1 MTVIGLYQAGSSVL
15 HRIPAGWKLLGMLLA
30 IVAVVAAT
38 RPWQLGV
45 AAVLV
50 AVGFAIARIPLR
62 VAWAQ
67 LWPMRWIIL
76 FVALFQLIFSG
87 PERAIMVCGS
97 LLISVAIAALVTLT
111 TRVTEMLDV
120 CQWLLR
126 PLRRVGVDPDRVGL
140 VLALTIRCIPL
151 LVGIVRDVSDARK
164 ARGAGFSLRA
174 MAAPAVVRALRS
186 ADAIGDALIARG
198 VDD

>member
-1 MTVIGLYQAGSSVL
+1 MTVIALYQAGSSVL

-30 IVAVVAAT
+30 IVALVAAT

-50 AVGFAIARIPLR
+50 AVGFAIARIPFR
-62 VAWAQ
+62 VTWAQ
-67 LWPMRWIIL
+67 LWPMRWMIL

>member
-30 IVAVVAAT
+30 IVALVAAT

-50 AVGFAIARIPLR
+50 AVGFAIARIPFR
-62 VAWAQ
+62 VTWAQ
-67 LWPMRWIIL
+67 LWPMRWMIL

>member
-30 IVAVVAAT
+30 IVALVAAT

-45 AAVLV
+45 AAALV
-50 AVGFAIARIPLR
+50 AVGFAIARIPFR
-62 VAWAQ
+62 VTWAQ
-67 LWPMRWIIL
+67 LWPMRWMIL

>member
-30 IVAVVAAT
+30 IVALVAAT

-50 AVGFAIARIPLR
+50 AVGFAIARIPFR
-62 VAWAQ
+62 VTWAQ
-67 LWPMRWIIL
+67 LWPMRWMIL

-151 LVGIVRDVSDARK
+151 LVGIMRDVSDARK

>member
-1 MTVIGLYQAGSSVL
+1 MANQGGKTREQMEAGQRASVDDSQL
-15 HRIPAGWKLLGMLLA
+15 RLKARPHSFTLWQRAQILLA
-30 IVAVVAAT
+30 T
-38 RPWQLGV
+38 WLGHF
-45 AAVLV
+45 VLLL
-50 AVGFAIARIPLR
+50 VG
-62 VAWAQ
+62 
-67 LWPMRWIIL
+67 
-76 FVALFQLIFSG
+76 
-87 PERAIMVCGS
+87 GS

>member
-1 MTVIGLYQAGSSVL
+1 
-15 HRIPAGWKLLGMLLA
+15 
-30 IVAVVAAT
+30 
-38 RPWQLGV
+38 
-45 AAVLV
+45 VLV
-50 AVGFAIARIPLR
+50 AVGFAIARIPFR
-62 VAWAQ
+62 VTWAQ
-67 LWPMRWIIL
+67 LWPMRWMIL

>member
-67 LWPMRWIIL
+67 LWPMRWMIL

>member
-45 AAVLV
+45 AAVFV

-97 LLISVAIAALVTLT
+97 LLIGVAIAALVTLT

-151 LVGIVRDVSDARK
+151 LVSIVRDVSDARK